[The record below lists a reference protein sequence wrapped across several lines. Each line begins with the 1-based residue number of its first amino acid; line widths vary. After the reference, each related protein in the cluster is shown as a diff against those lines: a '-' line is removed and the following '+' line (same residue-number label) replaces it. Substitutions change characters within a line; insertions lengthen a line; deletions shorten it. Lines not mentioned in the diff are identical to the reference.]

1 MPACPSRAWSVQDA
15 QDSAIPFFLVGH
27 VGDGNFHFGY
37 LIDPDDAA
45 ERERAEQLNHRLVS
59 RAIAM
64 DGTCTGEHG
73 IGIHKQDF
81 LREECGD
88 GAIAMMRAIKTALD
102 PQGILNPGKIFSR

>member
-1 MPACPSRAWSVQDA
+1 
-15 QDSAIPFFLVGH
+15 
-27 VGDGNFHFGY
+27 
-37 LIDPDDAA
+37 
-45 ERERAEQLNHRLVS
+45 LVS

-88 GAIAMMRAIKTALD
+88 GAIAMMRAIKAALD
-102 PQGILNPGKIFSR
+102 PLGILNPGKVFAA